1 MPDRDPVID
10 QIKEKLDILDLVRDA
25 CILTQ
30 DGDEWRGAHNKHS
43 SESGESLSVNP
54 KKQAWHCFNCGA
66 SGDVLSWIA
75 DQHNL
80 DIKVNFGQVLEIA
93 AEKAGVQLQGQDM
106 AAWSELNEIRT
117 LYTAAAERYHSNL
130 SDAHRE
136 FIHKQWGLTD
146 KTIDDLK
153 IGMAK
158 TTGTA
163 LQEEFKNLFAR
174 DLIEKSGLVI
184 RTSRGWLD
192 TFQGRII
199 FPYWLNGQVVY
210 FIGRQS
216 EWTPKTEYESM
227 KYKKLV
233 TRSKNHDYVS
243 EHIGNRYFYGEDS
256 VRSAKNF
263 FVITEGVTDCISLLQ
278 EGIPSIS
285 PVTVRFRKQDHDRL
299 LKLAKL
305 VEMVYICNDTDEAGI
320 KGAIDTAEFLDTH
333 GVDVKIV
340 QLPRDDMNE

>member
-1 MPDRDPVID
+1 MSERDPAID
-10 QIKEKLDILDLVRDA
+10 LIKDDLNLLDMVRDA

-30 DGDEWRGAHNKHS
+30 DGEEWRGAHNKHPS
-43 SESGESLSVNP
+43 KSGKSLSVNP
-54 KKQAWHCFNCGA
+54 KKQTWYCFNCGA
-66 SGDVLSWIA
+66 GGDVLSWIA
-75 DQHNL
+75 DQNNL
-80 DIKVNFGQVLEIA
+80 DIRTDFMQVLEIA
-93 AEKAGVQLQGQDM
+93 ARKAGVQLQGQDM

-136 FIHKQWGLTD
+136 FIHEQWGITD

-153 IGMAK
+153 IGIAK

-163 LQEEFKNLFAR
+163 LQEEIKDLFAR

-184 RTSRGWLD
+184 HTSMGWFD

-216 EWTPKTEYESM
+216 KWTPKIKYESA
-227 KYKKLV
+227 KYKKLLI
-233 TRSKNHDYVS
+233 RSKKHDYVS
-243 EHIGNRYFYGEDS
+243 EHVKNRYFYGEDS

-285 PVTVRFRKQDHDRL
+285 PVTVRFRKKDHGRL
-299 LKLAKL
+299 LKLAKR
-305 VEMVYICNDTDEAGI
+305 VGMVYICNDTDEAGI
-320 KGAIDTAEFLDTH
+320 EGAIDTAEFLDVH
-333 GVDVKIV
+333 GVNVKIV